1 LTLFPLGLLTLTGN
15 ARRFETKRW
24 NSDDTPEPI
33 KKIAQIM
40 IQQLNKRFKLEGIP
54 DANTLLA
61 MKLNPTVN
69 KVRDS
74 FVTMLVVFLTRL
86 VGVVQEAVF
95 SSSQRDA
102 MNEAYD
108 LLFNKTASF
117 YFAKRQAEAEAAAQ
131 IARPAGSP
139 SPARAAGDGTAAA
152 AARAERP
159 GANRTTGNVLADA
172 DAAFTLNL
180 NDTTDADADDPANA
194 DLTDNRGVEKAAF
207 AMMDKSE
214 MKLGLAKGSFS
225 VLRLYA
231 HPAIRAK
238 YPIHSILAL
247 VVYGAVQNEA
257 DCERVFAFSGT
268 FHQWSGS
275 RWDGYYIPI
284 KHQWFVPQHDSWL
297 TRD

>member
-1 LTLFPLGLLTLTGN
+1 MALFPLGLLTLTGN

-86 VGVVQEAVF
+86 VGIVQEAAF

-117 YFAKRQAEAEAAAQ
+117 YFAPSARLKLRLRPRSPVRPGPRRLLVLLVTAPQPLPLVLSARAP
-131 IARPAGSP
+131 IAPPGTSSPTPTPHSP
-139 SPARAAGDGTAAA
+139 STS
-152 AARAERP
+152 
-159 GANRTTGNVLADA
+159 TTPPTPTPT
-172 DAAFTLNL
+172 TLPPP
-180 NDTTDADADDPANA
+180 T
-194 DLTDNRGVEKAAF
+194 
-207 AMMDKSE
+207 
-214 MKLGLAKGSFS
+214 
-225 VLRLYA
+225 
-231 HPAIRAK
+231 
-238 YPIHSILAL
+238 
-247 VVYGAVQNEA
+247 
-257 DCERVFAFSGT
+257 
-268 FHQWSGS
+268 
-275 RWDGYYIPI
+275 
-284 KHQWFVPQHDSWL
+284 
-297 TRD
+297 